1 LIEIVSATA
10 KMVRDFYGE
19 PQDKTIKAI
28 AVVEGSEILGLGGYY
43 LLPSC
48 LVVFSEIKPK
58 YLNSSIRNKILIMR
72 SIRKVME
79 MAKKTNLPMY
89 AAPAPEIEGAPTLL
103 AYLGFVEQRP
113 GIYLWLQ

>member
-1 LIEIVSATA
+1 
-10 KMVRDFYGE
+10 MVNDFYGE
-19 PQDKTIKAI
+19 PQDKTIKAV

-43 LLPSC
+43 LLPNC

-58 YLNSSIRNKILIMR
+58 YLDSSFRDKMLIMR

-89 AAPAPEIEGAPTLL
+89 AAPAPEIEGACNLL
-103 AYLGFVEQRP
+103 TYLGFVEQRP
-113 GIYLWLQ
+113 GIYRWLQ